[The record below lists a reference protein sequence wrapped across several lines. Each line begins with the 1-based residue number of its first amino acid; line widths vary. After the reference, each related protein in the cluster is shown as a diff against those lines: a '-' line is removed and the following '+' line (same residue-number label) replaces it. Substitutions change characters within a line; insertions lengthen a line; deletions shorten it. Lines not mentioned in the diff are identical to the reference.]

1 MPGGPPWWHGRFMGC
16 GYRLTVPRQA
26 IFSVLSKSS
35 EHLSAEDIYLKV
47 RGIYPAV
54 GFTTVYRTLELLSQ
68 MGLVFRFDFGDGR
81 SRYELAEGP
90 DTNHHHHLICTG
102 CGRIIDCG
110 EFIAEEAK
118 VVKQMEQTLSKKH
131 DFQINSRRIR
141 FLGLCGKCKQSFSR
155 LNDNGFKYSKKE
167 VTNYA
172 TR

>member
-1 MPGGPPWWHGRFMGC
+1 MPGGRPWWHGKFAGC
-16 GYRLTVPRQA
+16 GYRLTMPRHV
-26 IFSVLSKSS
+26 IIDVLSKSS
-35 EHLSAEDIYLKV
+35 GHLSAEDIYLAV
-47 RGIYPAV
+47 RKIYPGV
-54 GFTTVYRTLELLSQ
+54 GLTTVYRTLELFTR

-110 EFIAEEAK
+110 EFIGEEAK
-118 VVKQMEQTLSKKH
+118 VVKQMEQSLSKKH

-141 FLGLCGKCKQSFSR
+141 FLGLCGKCKQGFSR
-155 LNDNGFKYSKKE
+155 LSDNGSKYSKKE
-167 VTNYA
+167 VKDYA